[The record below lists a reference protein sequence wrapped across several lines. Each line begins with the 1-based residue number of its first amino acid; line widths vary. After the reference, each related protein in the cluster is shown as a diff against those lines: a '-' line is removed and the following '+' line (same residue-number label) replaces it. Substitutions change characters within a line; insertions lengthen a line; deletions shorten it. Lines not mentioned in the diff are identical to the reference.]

1 MRIFWVSKILK
12 HLNNI
17 TASHPQFRETVT
29 KWKLQV
35 NDCLEQFDQKD
46 KLFSNLQLENEKL
59 KQILSEE
66 RRAMERLLP
75 SFSSDQAPVPRIPL
89 PASPR
94 TPHRQGDNS
103 NIRFGAS
110 SDGAAQNYWIIPA
123 IMDLGQ

>member
-1 MRIFWVSKILK
+1 
-12 HLNNI
+12 
-17 TASHPQFRETVT
+17 
-29 KWKLQV
+29 
-35 NDCLEQFDQKD
+35 
-46 KLFSNLQLENEKL
+46 
-59 KQILSEE
+59 
-66 RRAMERLLP
+66 MERLLP

-123 IMDLGQ
+123 IMDLGQKLYDHDLFMLLPMMFFDGYLKVNVVYGLFWHKEERNLSYPF